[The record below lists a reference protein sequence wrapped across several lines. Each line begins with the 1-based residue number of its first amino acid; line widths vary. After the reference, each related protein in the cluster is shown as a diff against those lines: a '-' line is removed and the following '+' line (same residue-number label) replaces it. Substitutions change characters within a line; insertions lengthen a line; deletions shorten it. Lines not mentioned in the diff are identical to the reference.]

1 MCKFA
6 IATKCLIINEDNK
19 YLILEKTENEAK
31 YDKCKN
37 LYDLPGGRLLY
48 KEDITDCVIRE
59 VFEETN
65 IKITKDNIKNILD
78 AKSIV
83 REDGLHLVVITY
95 IVKVKCTNIK
105 ISNEHSNFYWVDK
118 SFENLPNWILETINS
133 YKA

>member
-19 YLILEKTENEAK
+19 YLILEKTQNEAK

-105 ISNEHSNFYWVDK
+105 ISNEHSNFYWIDE